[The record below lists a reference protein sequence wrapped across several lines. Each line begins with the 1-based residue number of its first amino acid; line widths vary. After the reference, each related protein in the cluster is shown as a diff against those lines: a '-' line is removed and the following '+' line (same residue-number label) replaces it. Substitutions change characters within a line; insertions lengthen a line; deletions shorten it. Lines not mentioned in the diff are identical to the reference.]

1 MNCDEIRSSLDG
13 YLAHELEPAERA
25 RVAEHLADCV
35 ACRAEAQAWSELFE
49 RTARLPR
56 SIEPPRDLWPEI
68 DLALDEPTVVPLHH
82 RRGLGPVGLIAAAV
96 ALIVVTATITTMLTR
111 DYDTAMA
118 RKLKGM
124 ESTVATTP
132 ATEDEYRA
140 VTEDL
145 LRSLEAQ
152 DLPPETMTIV
162 RRNLEVIDGAILEL
176 QGALAED
183 PANADLSR
191 MLLATYQRK
200 LDLLEQAARA
210 GEG

>member
-1 MNCDEIRSSLDG
+1 MTCDEIQGRLDA
-13 YLAHELEPAERA
+13 YLARELEPAERA
-25 RVAEHLADCV
+25 LVSEHLAGC
-35 ACRAEAQAWSELFE
+35 APCRAEAQAWSELFD

-68 DLALDEPTVVPLHH
+68 DLALDEPAVVPIRR
-82 RRGLGPVGLIAAAV
+82 RRGLGSMGLVAAAV
-96 ALIVVTATITTMLTR
+96 ALVVVTATLTTMLTR

-124 ESTVATTP
+124 ESTAPTTP
-132 ATEDEYRA
+132 ATEAEYRA

-152 DLPPETMTIV
+152 GLPPATMTIV

-176 QGALAED
+176 QGALAQD